1 MNTGL
6 KGRINVRLAKWEN
19 NPMSLICYLRNR
31 MGLTQ
36 TALSKESGLT
46 YQAVRRAENK
56 SGGTVR
62 AMRVLSKFFGVSI
75 DALARNDFGALAG
88 IFSAPPKPVYT
99 QRDRMCENF
108 KIKDEVGR
116 SGEAVVADAERAKL
130 AGTKYVNLVNENCS
144 DDLDAGFDIFSF
156 TEDGRPIYIEVK
168 ATKKKSARA
177 PFHLSAGERD
187 FMLRC
192 AEEGINYELH
202 RVYDLYGKDG
212 WKREI
217 YTANE
222 LVEMFN
228 FKAESFI
235 VSRKGA

>member
-1 MNTGL
+1 
-6 KGRINVRLAKWEN
+6 
-19 NPMSLICYLRNR
+19 MSLICYLRNR

-36 TALSKESGLT
+36 TALSKESGLS

-62 AMRVLSKFFGVSI
+62 AMRVLSKFFGVTI

-88 IFSAPPKPVYT
+88 LFSAPPKPVYT

-108 KIKDEVGR
+108 KIKDEAGR

-130 AGTKYVNLVNENCS
+130 VGTKCVNLVNENCS

-156 TEDGRPIYIEVK
+156 TTDGKPVYIEVK
-168 ATKKKSARA
+168 ATKGKRARA
-177 PFHLSAGERD
+177 SFHMTAGERD

-192 AEEGINYELH
+192 AEKGVNYELH

-217 YTANE
+217 YTASQ
-222 LVEMFN
+222 LIAMFN
-228 FKAESFI
+228 FRPESFN
-235 VSRKGA
+235 VSQKGA